1 MMHRIE
7 VIRDDQLPDGVDW
20 AMVECRD
27 TGNEVFF
34 VKESAACC
42 PEAMAEVM
50 AEGWAAYRKL
60 DSRYTPCRRY
70 HNKGNVTYLPLVGA

>member
-1 MMHRIE
+1 MLHRIE

-20 AMVECRD
+20 ALVECQD
-27 TGNEVFF
+27 TGREIFF
-34 VKESAACC
+34 VKESAVGD
-42 PEAMAEVM
+42 PRVM
-50 AEGWAAYRKL
+50 ADGWAAYRKL